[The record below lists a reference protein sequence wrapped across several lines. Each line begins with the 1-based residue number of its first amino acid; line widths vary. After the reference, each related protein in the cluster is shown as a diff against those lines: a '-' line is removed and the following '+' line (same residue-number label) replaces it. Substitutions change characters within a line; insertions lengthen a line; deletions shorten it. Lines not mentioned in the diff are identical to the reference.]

1 MPFDGTQ
8 LNETGRLRWRWSAA
22 MRNPTLLI
30 AALALSAGAAFA
42 QQPAPSK
49 ADQALNTAWQQVVAA
64 AETAAISG
72 PDQLR
77 AAKAAQDALQGWLAE
92 QRQKLADQQKASQ
105 AALSAAEKDR
115 AALQGQVAS
124 LTKQLAEARALVSRA
139 VPAHPASTPA
149 QERR

>member
-1 MPFDGTQ
+1 
-8 LNETGRLRWRWSAA
+8 
-22 MRNPTLLI
+22 MRKPTLLI
-30 AALALSAGAAFA
+30 ATALALSAGAAFA

-49 ADQALNTAWQQVVAA
+49 AEQNLNTAWQQVVAA

-124 LTKQLAEARALVSRA
+124 LTKQLADARKFLPDLHVHDL
-139 VPAHPASTPA
+139 PTNNNTAHPMSTPA
-149 QERR
+149 QDRR